1 MTFRDIYVT
10 THEQSEYRYQILEM
24 EFKFNFTFE
33 EFPWVVP
40 TGYAPNKINWKHTA
54 IILGKYLMLS
64 YLCEKLAYP

>member
-33 EFPWVVP
+33 EFP
-40 TGYAPNKINWKHTA
+40 
-54 IILGKYLMLS
+54 
-64 YLCEKLAYP
+64 